1 MLVFTRRYVCVK
13 AKLTFLSLCPVVFR
27 NLSLLSQSVMP
38 YLLYMSPPTLP
49 PLHCTV
55 RLREGSRGPK
65 RWIFASGKT
74 PQLKISLMSIYLERV
89 TCSSGF
95 LVQNCPYAIIAL
107 LCFCLEGSESNPTH
121 KYMWSLWIATK
132 DTHYLNSKAQWT
144 AVVTFRMAEK
154 LIWEIAAFLI
164 DNFTDLIQEGEI

>member
-1 MLVFTRRYVCVK
+1 MSYGQNCTNSGLLDFSRSRLTIFFRQIGVCRVGEKRYLWEIKQKMLVFTRRYVCVK

-95 LVQNCPYAIIAL
+95 LVQNCPDIPRYHCIAL
-107 LCFCLEGSESNPTH
+107 
-121 KYMWSLWIATK
+121 
-132 DTHYLNSKAQWT
+132 
-144 AVVTFRMAEK
+144 
-154 LIWEIAAFLI
+154 FLPR
-164 DNFTDLIQEGEI
+164 GE